1 MNKTAFLG
9 WVLLGGISC
18 FAAGCSSSTKN
29 NTTGSGGQSN
39 TGGSTSNSTSTGG
52 STTTTT
58 STGGGSSLPPL
69 CEAGD
74 AGPQHAADGDGGLI
88 LSQVGETDPS
98 KSIALDVGGYFTS
111 GDAQGYCFTY
121 ADNKPNGSTI
131 FPLCGTNGDECFT
144 KSTGLCVTAS
154 LGVASSAIWG
164 AGIGCALSQQQSGN
178 DSGKSVSVASKTSIS
193 VEVYGCKVPKTMR
206 VQLNI
211 YPPIYE
217 ADKDLLHSGFYCKD
231 VYFSDPDANG
241 VRKGNVDIA
250 QLREDC
256 WTGTG
261 LLLATA
267 TLTAKSIQ
275 IQVNSDGT
283 NRTDWDFCVSK
294 LSVD

>member
-18 FAAGCSSSTKN
+18 FAAGCSSNTKN
-29 NTTGSGGQSN
+29 NTTGSGGSN

-58 STGGGSSLPPL
+58 SIGGGSSLPPL
-69 CEAGD
+69 CEVGD
-74 AGPQHAADGDGGLI
+74 AGPQHASDGDGGLI
-88 LSQVGETDPS
+88 LSQVGDTDPS

-121 ADNKPNGSTI
+121 ADNKPKGSTI
-131 FPLCGTNGDECFT
+131 FPLCAGDECFT
-144 KSTGLCVTAS
+144 KNTGLCVTAS
-154 LGVASSAIWG
+154 LGVASDVIWG

-178 DSGKSVSVASKTSIS
+178 DSGKSISLASKTSIS
-193 VEVYGCKVPKTMR
+193 VEVYGCKTPKIMR

-217 ADKDLLHSGFYCKD
+217 ADIDLLHSGYYCAD
-231 VYFSDPDANG
+231 VSFTGPDANG
-241 VRKGNVDIA
+241 VRKGSVDIA
-250 QLREDC
+250 KLREDC
-256 WTGTG
+256 WTGRG
-261 LLLATA
+261 LLLDTA
-267 TLTAKSIQ
+267 TLTAKSVQIQ
-275 IQVNSDGT
+275 INSDGT